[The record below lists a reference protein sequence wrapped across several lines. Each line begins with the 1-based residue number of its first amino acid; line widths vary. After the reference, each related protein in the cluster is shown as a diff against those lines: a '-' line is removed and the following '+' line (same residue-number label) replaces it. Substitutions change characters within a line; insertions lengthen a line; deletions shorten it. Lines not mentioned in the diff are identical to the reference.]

1 MKKQKVLIIG
11 AGPAGLAA
19 AYKLLKDSNKYD
31 VTILEKEKEIGGLC
45 KTISFKNKLLDYG
58 VHFYRISE
66 YKEFNDIVYNLIP
79 IEDNDSINN
88 NLISKYVIKGE
99 NQFNTDNIMLINSAT
114 SNIYFNNKFY
124 AYPIKINLDT
134 IKKMGIINLFKI
146 GFSYLKVLIHKKEE
160 TNLENYYINRYGK
173 KFYEMFFLEYTKKVC
188 GVDPKDIHIDWG
200 KQRIRETSL
209 LNILKEKIFKK
220 RNIDNEPSLIEEYY
234 YPKYGCGEVYKNL
247 SKEIEKL
254 GGKII
259 TNSNLKSVEL
269 ENNEIKEVCYTKDKN
284 LKTIKP
290 DYLVNSAPMK
300 EFIKTIKDKDEDKS
314 ITKLIRDL
322 PFRDLILVNLVF
334 SKKELM
340 KLENYKLLKDNSWV
354 FIQDPNIRFG
364 RIKLA
369 NVWSSYM
376 LGEDSKDKV
385 VMTLEYCCDSRD
397 PFSKLK
403 NNDLLKEAKKELKI
417 LKLFPRGGILEF
429 KIDKIKNAYPAYYG
443 SYNNRGDIINY
454 LDKYRNIYFVGRA
467 GQHQYIDMDKA
478 MITGLSAAKSIIEG
492 DNDKKGVWL

>member
-88 NLISKYVIKGE
+88 DLISKYVVKGE

-173 KFYEMFFLEYTKKVC
+173 NF
-188 GVDPKDIHIDWG
+188 
-200 KQRIRETSL
+200 
-209 LNILKEKIFKK
+209 
-220 RNIDNEPSLIEEYY
+220 
-234 YPKYGCGEVYKNL
+234 
-247 SKEIEKL
+247 
-254 GGKII
+254 
-259 TNSNLKSVEL
+259 
-269 ENNEIKEVCYTKDKN
+269 
-284 LKTIKP
+284 
-290 DYLVNSAPMK
+290 MK
-300 EFIKTIKDKDEDKS
+300 C
-314 ITKLIRDL
+314 
-322 PFRDLILVNLVF
+322 
-334 SKKELM
+334 
-340 KLENYKLLKDNSWV
+340 
-354 FIQDPNIRFG
+354 
-364 RIKLA
+364 
-369 NVWSSYM
+369 SS
-376 LGEDSKDKV
+376 
-385 VMTLEYCCDSRD
+385 
-397 PFSKLK
+397 
-403 NNDLLKEAKKELKI
+403 
-417 LKLFPRGGILEF
+417 
-429 KIDKIKNAYPAYYG
+429 
-443 SYNNRGDIINY
+443 
-454 LDKYRNIYFVGRA
+454 
-467 GQHQYIDMDKA
+467 
-478 MITGLSAAKSIIEG
+478 
-492 DNDKKGVWL
+492 